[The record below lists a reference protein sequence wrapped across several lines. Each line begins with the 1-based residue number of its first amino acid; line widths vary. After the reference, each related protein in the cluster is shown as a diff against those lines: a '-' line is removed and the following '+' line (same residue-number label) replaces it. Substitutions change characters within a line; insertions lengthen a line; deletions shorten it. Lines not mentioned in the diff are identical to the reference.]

1 MMAAGHISVGKN
13 LLSSDDLIRQE
24 TLLKTFNLPVQF
36 KNLSIDNIKD
46 RIVSDKK
53 RTRGKV
59 HWVLLNDIGSATTNS
74 EVTDSEITQALKN
87 VSSV

>member
-1 MMAAGHISVGKN
+1 M
-13 LLSSDDLIRQE
+13 
-24 TLLKTFNLPVQF
+24 
-36 KNLSIDNIKD
+36 
-46 RIVSDKK
+46 SDKK

-59 HWVLLNDIGSATTNS
+59 HWVLLKEIGSAMTNS